1 MSKDTSHRPIPKEL
15 LQNTIPRRIADS
27 VRRRFILPLPSL
39 SISKS
44 QGRNILEHTWTIS
57 YAHRCTWSMWYH
69 I

>member
-1 MSKDTSHRPIPKEL
+1 MSKDTSHRPISKEI

-27 VRRRFILPLPSL
+27 VRQRFILPLPPFT
-39 SISKS
+39 ISKS
-44 QGRNILEHTWTIS
+44 QGRRMLEHTWTTS